1 MKMRRCFADPH
12 YWKNPAL
19 RRSREKQSKM
29 PQTKLSPERG
39 RTLCASLRSRNA
51 CPHATSSRD
60 IRRAT
65 LYGNLQGDMPRPRMR
80 THTLCKPAKSKCMS
94 TCHKSHRKNHFII
107 RKLTGKIPRPRT
119 RTHFARACGVETE
132 VHMSHDIR
140 RATLDGNF
148 QEKCCGPDWAQNAD
162 TLCASL
168 CSRNA
173 CPHVTRDT
181 FYGNLQIIEG
191 SLEVKLPTIWTDEKQ
206 SRAEAERRERLE
218 ERRVEEKEP
227 EERRCRCAK
236 RSESRET
243 LFFQ

>member
-1 MKMRRCFADPH
+1 
-12 YWKNPAL
+12 
-19 RRSREKQSKM
+19 
-29 PQTKLSPERG
+29 
-39 RTLCASLRSRNA
+39 
-51 CPHATSSRD
+51 
-60 IRRAT
+60 
-65 LYGNLQGDMPRPRMR
+65 
-80 THTLCKPAKSKCMS
+80 
-94 TCHKSHRKNHFII
+94 
-107 RKLTGKIPRPRT
+107 
-119 RTHFARACGVETE
+119 
-132 VHMSHDIR
+132 MSHDIR

-236 RSESRET
+236 RQESRET